1 MPSKTKRLRRIVEV
15 APAVIADS
23 GVIKHRNHCIAATA
37 VGIAVCERFGIEA
50 LPASV
55 EVMAMN
61 DEMLAWLESGL
72 GIEDRPDEAWSVGVA
87 NENTHTAGWDGHLVV
102 ELPGLGF
109 MDLNS
114 GHMSRPLK
122 NLFVRDGV
130 FVPYELDGFESPPL
144 VFRPDEDDGRRVKSA
159 VMVYHRSSPGAVSE
173 AWRTSPDWIRGTAN
187 LGNVVDQIV
196 SLA

>member
-1 MPSKTKRLRRIVEV
+1 MPSKAKRLRRIVEV

-23 GVIKHRNHCIAATA
+23 GVIRYRNHCIAATA

-72 GIEDRPDEAWSVGVA
+72 GIDDRPDEAWSVGVA

-102 ELPGLGF
+102 EVPGFGF

-114 GHMSRPLK
+114 GQMSRPLK
-122 NLFVRDGV
+122 NLFVSGGV
-130 FVPYELDGFESPPL
+130 FVPHELNGFESL
-144 VFRPDEDDGRRVKSA
+144 VFRPDEEDGSRVKPA
-159 VMVYHRSSPGAVSE
+159 MMVYRRSSPGAVSE

-187 LGNVVDQIV
+187 LGDVVDQIV
-196 SLA
+196 SLV